1 MKRIDSARTEI
12 PAPAHRIYRAFAQ
25 PGAMERWLP
34 PDGMTGEM
42 LAFDFRE
49 GGGYRMR
56 LRYDDPRH
64 ATGKSTADTDD
75 VSARITGLVPDE
87 RIVQA
92 VTFES
97 DDPRFAGEMTLVW
110 RFTPAAD
117 GTLVEVRAEHVPE
130 GISAED
136 HEEGLRSTLQNL
148 AAFVRDGS

>member
-1 MKRIDSARTEI
+1 MDRVDSATSKI
-12 PAPAHRIYRAFAQ
+12 PAPAHLIYQAFAE

-42 LAFDFRE
+42 VAFDFRA

-64 ATGKSTADTDD
+64 APGKTSSDTDE
-75 VSARITGLVPDE
+75 VSARITELVPGE

-97 DDPRFAGEMTLVW
+97 DDPRFAGEMMLTW
-110 RFTPAAD
+110 RFSSEAD

-130 GISAED
+130 GISAAD
-136 HEEGLRSTLQNL
+136 HEAGLRSTLQNL
-148 AAFVRDGS
+148 VAFVREGS

>member
-1 MKRIDSARTEI
+1 MDRVDSATSKI
-12 PAPAHRIYRAFAQ
+12 PAPPHRIYQAFAE

-42 LAFDFRE
+42 VVFDFRS
-49 GGGYRMR
+49 GGSYRMR

-64 ATGKSTADTDD
+64 APGKTSSDTDE
-75 VSARITGLVPDE
+75 VSARITELVPDE

-97 DDPRFAGEMTLVW
+97 DDPRFAGEMTMIW
-110 RFTPAAD
+110 RFTPEAD

-130 GISAED
+130 GISAAD
-136 HEEGLRSTLQNL
+136 HQAGLRSTLQNL
-148 AAFVRDGS
+148 AAFVLEGG